1 MGRFQLFE
9 EKVLKLLSKE
19 HTNDIITLKK
29 LTTNLTLEDSFVK
42 IFNMC
47 FRRLTMKEFNAKKF
61 CEDLITLRG
70 KESQDK
76 FAQKLNIK
84 RPTLSLLENGKQM
97 PTIDILSLFCDLSG
111 NSTDDYF
118 VESTTDALVYLMGSM
133 EESDK
138 EKVEEM
144 AERIRIKE
152 KYELL
157 AKRGSYVID

>member
-1 MGRFQLFE
+1 M
-9 EKVLKLLSKE
+9 
-19 HTNDIITLKK
+19 
-29 LTTNLTLEDSFVK
+29 LTCVN
-42 IFNMC
+42 
-47 FRRLTMKEFNAKKF
+47 RRLIVKEFNSEKF
-61 CEDLITLRG
+61 CKDLITLRG

-133 EESDK
+133 KESDK
-138 EKVEEM
+138 VKIEEM
-144 AERIRIKE
+144 IERIQIKE

-157 AKRGSYVID
+157 AKRGSYDID